1 MPGLI
6 KVVCLPHPSKYR
18 FSQVIVDDEPF
29 RDMASAQVKNCDLA
43 GSYVSQEA
51 WVSTWDQWEIRQ
63 IKALAYDRL
72 SRRTYFTHELK
83 KLISK
88 LGFAEGRV
96 EKVLMEIQKLG
107 YLNDDESVE
116 RYISQGIRKKKSP
129 AWIRHSLRQKVG
141 ENVEFDKEV
150 AYPKE
155 VRESV
160 IRELLMKNRKKG
172 QKAIA
177 IVARKGFAFDEI
189 ITIFNSIKE

>member
-1 MPGLI
+1 MI
-6 KVVCLPHPSKYR
+6 QVVCLPHPSRYR
-18 FSQVIVDDEPF
+18 FSQILVDEDLF
-29 RDMASAQVKNCDLA
+29 REIASSQVKSCDLA
-43 GSYVSQEA
+43 GSYVSLDA
-51 WVSTWDQWEIRQ
+51 WVATWDQWEIRQ
-63 IKALAYDRL
+63 IKTLAYDRL

-88 LGFAEGRV
+88 LGFAEDRV
-96 EKVLMEIQKLG
+96 EGVLSEIQKLG

-129 AWIRHSLRQKVG
+129 AWIRYNLRQKVG